1 MSITT
6 QCLLVNLQI
15 GMWNGQRL
23 DKEAS
28 RKVTREANAE
38 TDAASVNKHTI
49 PKTALADIQTA
60 ASAIRTHFYN
70 ATLPWK
76 DNGDRVLSR
85 QMYFPFLEAHR
96 GLLAQ
101 FERQVSEFI
110 DTRYPAAVEQA
121 SFRMGELF
129 KAQDYPS
136 AEALRRRFYV
146 TLDVDAVT
154 EAADFRVD
162 MDATHVDAIRAQ
174 MTAALE
180 QRMGRAM
187 QDVWSR
193 LMDAVSHFAAKMEPG
208 EVFRDST
215 VRNMEEIVDLL
226 PALNIVNDADLEQ
239 MRTTIRS
246 TIMGYDPNA
255 LRKNPAMRAQAA
267 TEAQQIMEEMSG
279 FMTAFGGGK

>member
-23 DKEAS
+23 DKDAS
-28 RKVTREANAE
+28 RKVTSDANADV
-38 TDAASVNKHTI
+38 DAASVNKHTI
-49 PKTALADIQTA
+49 PKAALADIQTA

-85 QMYFPFLEAHR
+85 KMYFPFLETHR
-96 GLLAQ
+96 PKQ
-101 FERQVSEFI
+101 ERFEQAVNEFI
-110 DTRYPAAVEQA
+110 DTRYPSLIEQA

-129 KAQDYPS
+129 KPQDYP
-136 AEALRRRFYV
+136 AAHTLRRRFYV

-162 MDATHVDAIRAQ
+162 MDATHVEMIRAQ
-174 MTAALE
+174 MTSALE

-226 PALNIVNDADLEQ
+226 PALNIVEDADLER
-239 MRTTIRS
+239 MRETIRS

-255 LRKNPAMRAQAA
+255 LRKNPEMRAQAA
-267 TEAQQIMEEMSG
+267 TEAQQIMADMAG
-279 FMTAFGGGK
+279 FMTAFGGA